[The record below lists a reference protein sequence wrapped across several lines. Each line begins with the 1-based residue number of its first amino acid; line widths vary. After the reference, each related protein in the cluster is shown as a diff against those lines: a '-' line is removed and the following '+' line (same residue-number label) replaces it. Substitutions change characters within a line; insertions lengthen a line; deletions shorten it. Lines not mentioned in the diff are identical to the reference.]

1 LQIKTIAVGDS
12 GVGKSS
18 ILTRFAHD
26 KFNEFTEPT
35 MGAAFITKRY
45 TMPDDQKIIEF
56 HVILGY

>member
-1 LQIKTIAVGDS
+1 VGDS

-35 MGAAFITKRY
+35 MGAAFITKRF
-45 TMPDDQKIIEF
+45 TMPDERRVVEF
-56 HVILGY
+56 HVLFLIK

>member
-1 LQIKTIAVGDS
+1 MQIKTIAVGDS

-45 TMPDDQKIIEF
+45 TLQQ
-56 HVILGY
+56 